1 MQLMDKVAVV
11 TGGSRGIGKEIA
23 SHFLNEGAKVIICS
37 TSNASLQK
45 TAEEFETKFNSFD
58 YYTVNV
64 ADKRQVDNMF
74 ESIINKYGTI
84 DILVNNA
91 GITADAQLH
100 KMLEEQWDSVIAVNL
115 KGVFNCCKAAVK
127 IMREKQYGK
136 IINMSSVV
144 GIYGNFGQ
152 ANYAA
157 SKAGIIGM
165 SKSMARELGK
175 YNINVNVLAP
185 GYIMT
190 DIIQTVPQKVLQMV
204 KERTSLNRLGTPDEI
219 ANVCVFLAS
228 DASSFITGAV
238 INADGGYTG

>member
-1 MQLMDKVAVV
+1 M
-11 TGGSRGIGKEIA
+11 S
-23 SHFLNEGAKVIICS
+23 
-37 TSNASLQK
+37 
-45 TAEEFETKFNSFD
+45 
-58 YYTVNV
+58 
-64 ADKRQVDNMF
+64 
-74 ESIINKYGTI
+74 
-84 DILVNNA
+84 
-91 GITADAQLH
+91 
-100 KMLEEQWDSVIAVNL
+100 
-115 KGVFNCCKAAVK
+115 
-127 IMREKQYGK
+127 EKQYGK